1 MELNEVI
8 DKRRSIR
15 KYINKKISKE
25 VVECLIDNARL
36 APSAKN
42 RQPWNFVVVQD
53 TIKNKIAD
61 MMIKKENELLQTT
74 DRKGSSVINTAN
86 IIKEAPVLIL
96 ILKEHDQDW
105 IIGDCLS
112 IGAAIEHICLT
123 ATDLGLYKDFMSNLT
138 DNINELC
145 VLQRKQIIH
154 PVAFDNPDI
163 RKQEKCFWGNMTKVP
178 ITRLDYEDDLF
189 PTAISMISELLRKDN
204 NYNKN
209 RKAEDKIHV
218 TCRGEAI
225 LLAATLKAKGYSART
240 RSGFAPYIKYDGVAY
255 DHWITEYFDEVKNR
269 WVLVDADEH
278 CPDHEMGFDLN
289 DIPRDKFIFGAEA
302 YLGMRNNKYKTEE
315 IYYASDPATL
325 GLKASLRGLF
335 YDFHSLMND
344 EIIFLHLPKY
354 IQDKKFELTEEEYN
368 ELDKLATLMLEPD
381 ENFDKLLQIWNN
393 EPKYRIMSG
402 ALNG

>member
-1 MELNEVI
+1 M
-8 DKRRSIR
+8 D
-15 KYINKKISKE
+15 
-25 VVECLIDNARL
+25 
-36 APSAKN
+36 
-42 RQPWNFVVVQD
+42 
-53 TIKNKIAD
+53 NKILD
-61 MMIKKENELLQTT
+61 FYKQT
-74 DRKGSSVINTAN
+74 S
-86 IIKEAPVLIL
+86 LY
-96 ILKEHDQDW
+96 
-105 IIGDCLS
+105 
-112 IGAAIEHICLT
+112 
-123 ATDLGLYKDFMSNLT
+123 TDLGLYKDFMSNLT

-163 RKQEKCFWGNMTKVP
+163 RKQKKCFWGNMTKVP

-255 DHWITEYFDEVKNR
+255 DHWINEYFDEVKNR

-325 GLKASLRGLF
+325 GLKASLRELF

-354 IQDKKFELTEEEYN
+354 IQDKKFELTEKEYK

-402 ALNG
+402 GLNG